1 MSTLHV
7 ENLKGPT
14 TGSNANKIIVP
25 SGQTLDAS
33 GGTITP
39 SSGQIVNV
47 TTVQNTSING
57 SSSSNS
63 FVELFNFSLTATAG
77 NKMCVMTSVPIRGNG
92 TTGWNLSLFR
102 ISAAGTI
109 VFQTGYEG
117 HYGNSSE
124 NIQSVAINGAWTW
137 GGTGSNAQTISVAH
151 WAYAGILRYYGTSSQ
166 DSDTTT
172 PVFTFMEIAA

>member
-1 MSTLHV
+1 MSTLIV

-14 TGSNANKIIVP
+14 TGANANKIIVP

-47 TTVQNTSING
+47 TTVQDTGING
-57 SSSSNS
+57 SASSNS
-63 FVELFNFSLTATAG
+63 FVEFFNFSLTATAG
-77 NKMCVMTSVPIRGNG
+77 NKMCVITSIPTRGNASS
-92 TTGWNLSLFR
+92 GWNLTVVR

-109 VFQTGYEG
+109 VCQTGYEG
-117 HYGNSSE
+117 QAGTSE
-124 NIQSVAINGAWTW
+124 NIQSAAINGAWIW
-137 GGTGSNAQTISVAH
+137 GGTGSNAQTISVAVR
-151 WAYAGILRYYGTSSQ
+151 AYDGNTRSIGTNGQ
-166 DSDTTT
+166 DTSTTT